1 MYYSSFLGYKTL
13 DSYKSKI
20 LYVLNFDFKDSK
32 LLQRTDVECYE

>member
-20 LYVLNFDFKDSK
+20 LYVGNFDFKDSNF
-32 LLQRTDVECYE
+32 LQRTDVECYE